1 MALFNLKKVRVQ
13 TYSIQFVG
21 YSMHLTR
28 GNGGRHFG
36 AGQVHVSHLF
46 SFSFEFFLT
55 RKVVILHDGVC
66 IVQLASWDGLPLPL
80 RQFYLSFNIVFSIF
94 RFVVTHVASRWR
106 WRRRGSIDG
115 VTGVAVTASRLPPP
129 PTPFP
134 PVTRSCAFAYR
145 AGDRYQQRH
154 LWSQLSITLP
164 SNQSAPHPVPLTI
177 SIISINQPANES
189 M

>member
-1 MALFNLKKVRVQ
+1 MALFNLKKVKVQ

-129 PTPFP
+129 PPLPPSHPFMCLCLPRGGQVPAAPSLEPIVNYAAIKSKRTP
-134 PVTRSCAFAYR
+134 S
-145 AGDRYQQRH
+145 
-154 LWSQLSITLP
+154 SSID
-164 SNQSAPHPVPLTI
+164 NFNHFHQSTG
-177 SIISINQPANES
+177 
-189 M
+189 